1 MCKMRVVVLREMLGN
16 RETCWSLWDGKQV
29 MEMTSNHIKNLIK
42 AGTKVC
48 GLTIGDDGNL
58 VADLEG
64 YYCTNIMEHRH
75 CGNYVP
81 MDTEGCMA
89 NLFYIVI
96 GKHEEKGAVL
106 YDCVSTKFEQL
117 SITEADLKAYLK
129 IGIVSAGAKLEGD
142 KIILAD
148 LEFKKEVAKQEE
160 KKSEPPKAEPVKVE
174 PSPVTEKSV
183 PAETDKAKPEQKSN
197 KK

>member
-16 RETCWSLWDGKQV
+16 REICWSLWDGKQV

-48 GLTIGDDGNL
+48 GLTIDSNGNL

-64 YYCTNIMEHRH
+64 FYCTNIMEHRH
-75 CGNYVP
+75 CANYVP
-81 MDTEGCMA
+81 MNIEGCMA

-106 YDCVSTKFEQL
+106 YDCISTKFEQL

-160 KKSEPPKAEPVKVE
+160 KKPELPKAEPVKAE
-174 PSPVTEKSV
+174 SSPVNEKGVATEKEV
-183 PAETDKAKPEQKSN
+183 AKPEQKNN

>member
-48 GLTIGDDGNL
+48 GLTIGNDDKL

-64 YYCTNIMEHRH
+64 FYCTNIMEHRH

-81 MDTEGCMA
+81 MNTEGCMA

-96 GKHEEKGAVL
+96 GKHEENGAVL
-106 YDCVSTKFEQL
+106 YDCISTKFEQL

-129 IGIVSAGAKLEGD
+129 IGIVSAGAKLVGD
-142 KIILAD
+142 KIVLAD
-148 LEFKKEVAKQEE
+148 LEFKKEESKTEE
-160 KKSEPPKAEPVKVE
+160 KKPEPPKAE
-174 PSPVTEKSV
+174 
-183 PAETDKAKPEQKSN
+183 
-197 KK
+197 